1 LRRPARLRKGFTLAE
16 VLVVLAITAVMAAVL
31 MPVLIKQFRKGDMG
45 RVVSDISSVQTG
57 VEAFAAD
64 VRRIPSSL
72 TDLTTA
78 VTTSTTDIHGVL
90 LPQTLVDRW
99 NGPYLNK
106 EAVAGVF
113 PTGFGGA
120 ISSTIDIAG
129 NGIDFAIIT
138 IDGLTE
144 TEVADLDVE
153 IDGEN
158 NSSSGRWRWTGS
170 DPDVVATFRLLPI
183 N

>member
-1 LRRPARLRKGFTLAE
+1 MNRPIRIRKGFTLAE

-72 TDLTTA
+72 LHLTSA
-78 VTTSTTDIHGVL
+78 ISTTDSDIHDADY
-90 LPQTLVDRW
+90 PETLVSRW

-106 EAVAGVF
+106 EDVGGVF
-113 PTGFGGA
+113 PTGFGGV
-120 ISSTIDIAG
+120 ISSTIGTSG
-129 NGIDFAIIT
+129 NFAILT

-144 TEVADLDVE
+144 SELADLDVE
-153 IDGEN
+153 IDGEEDQ
-158 NSSSGRWRWTGS
+158 SAGRLQWTGT